1 MNYLQRTLGEENVSE
16 AEIDRLTYSTDASQI
31 KGSAAIVAWPQ
42 DFEDIRNVI
51 LYASRRNLNIVPRG
65 AGTGLAGAA
74 VPKNSIVIDMSR
86 MNRVMEINKKEK
98 YCTVESGIVLDDLNN
113 RLCPDLFFP
122 VIPSSHAVC
131 TIGGML
137 STNAAGTRA
146 VKYGKTEDWILEL
159 EVFDGTGKLFKTKNI
174 MDFVGKEGTT
184 GIITKAKLR
193 LTEPLK
199 KTSLSYYKFIN
210 LSDLMEKLDN
220 LKNDKGVIGVEI
232 IDRTASEIM
241 EQGNNDLLFV
251 EFENDSG
258 DINDSKQIAE
268 IWKLRDGVYTILA
281 SKGYMFIE
289 DPKLELG
296 AMFNFLQWC
305 KKNSIPVFGHIGVG
319 IVHPMFKKGQERLI
333 REMYKKIVELKG
345 EITGEHGYGIV
356 KREFVDEG
364 IRDKIKELKKKY
376 DPTNILNKGKVI

>member
-1 MNYLQRTLGEENVSE
+1 
-16 AEIDRLTYSTDASQI
+16 
-31 KGSAAIVAWPQ
+31 
-42 DFEDIRNVI
+42 
-51 LYASRRNLNIVPRG
+51 
-65 AGTGLAGAA
+65 
-74 VPKNSIVIDMSR
+74 
-86 MNRVMEINKKEK
+86 
-98 YCTVESGIVLDDLNN
+98 
-113 RLCPDLFFP
+113 
-122 VIPSSHAVC
+122 
-131 TIGGML
+131 
-137 STNAAGTRA
+137 
-146 VKYGKTEDWILEL
+146 
-159 EVFDGTGKLFKTKNI
+159 